1 MRIGAILA
9 ALLLM
14 GGAAGEARAQ
24 AGSCKA
30 AKSCAEAVELWC
42 GGYSRAD
49 RDKDGVPCE
58 NLCRGK
64 AQADEIRAGRA
75 C

>member
-1 MRIGAILA
+1 MRILLLLA
-9 ALLLM
+9 ATSLIAA
-14 GGAAGEARAQ
+14 GGAQAQ
-24 AGSCKA
+24 SCKA

-42 GGYSRAD
+42 GGYARAD
-49 RDKDGVPCE
+49 RDGDGVPCE